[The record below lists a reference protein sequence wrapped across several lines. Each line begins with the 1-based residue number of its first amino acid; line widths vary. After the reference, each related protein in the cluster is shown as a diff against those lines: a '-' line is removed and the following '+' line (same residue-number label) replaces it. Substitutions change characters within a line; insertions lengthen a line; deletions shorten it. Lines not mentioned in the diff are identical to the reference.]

1 MMTAQG
7 GREREGERRGSSGGE
22 EGGGKG
28 TSMGETW
35 ILMTVVRMIWT
46 IRICQ
51 KYEM

>member
-7 GREREGERRGSSGGE
+7 GREREGEWRGRSGGE

-35 ILMTVVRMIWT
+35 ILMTYK
-46 IRICQ
+46 CEDELDQ
-51 KYEM
+51 KDSFKG